1 MDDLVNSQEALV
13 IIPARGGS
21 KSIPRKNIKDF
32 AGYPLIAYSI
42 AAGLAADSITRVI
55 VSTDDEE
62 IAEVARK
69 YGAEVPFLRP
79 DEFSRDNTPD
89 LPVFQ
94 HALEWLQ
101 SKEEYRPKIVVQL
114 RPTSP
119 LRRKEL
125 IDQAVQRLLE
135 RPEADSIRTICI
147 PFQNPYKMW
156 RISTDGFMEPLIS
169 TNLPEPYNLPRQ
181 ALPEIYWQTGYVDA
195 AWSETIL
202 DKNSMTG
209 DAILPL
215 VIGAEEWI
223 DLTDPSFV
231 AQMTERY
238 GDTIDQAAA
247 VGALVVFTTPPTPWP
262 AFGEWPG
269 WHTGTEVQRRL
280 NYIALVSELAAQ
292 HDHVHLIEFGSL
304 VDADP
309 ERYPRDDGLHLD
321 AETGAVH
328 AVVDVI
334 APAFRLSEPGR

>member
-42 AAGLAADSITRVI
+42 AAGVAADSITRVI

-62 IAEVARK
+62 IADIARN

-79 DEFSRDNTPD
+79 EEFSRDNTPD

-94 HALEWLQ
+94 HALDWLQ

-125 IDQAVQRLLE
+125 IDQAVLRLLE

-156 RISTDGFMEPLIS
+156 RISADGFMKPLLSID
-169 TNLPEPYNLPRQ
+169 LPEPYNLPRQ

-209 DAILPL
+209 DSILPL

-223 DLTDPSFV
+223 DIDSPDDWV
-231 AQMTERY
+231 RAER
-238 GDTIDQAAA
+238 
-247 VGALVVFTTPPTPWP
+247 LFES
-262 AFGEWPG
+262 GEV
-269 WHTGTEVQRRL
+269 T
-280 NYIALVSELAAQ
+280 
-292 HDHVHLIEFGSL
+292 F
-304 VDADP
+304 
-309 ERYPRDDGLHLD
+309 DDLG
-321 AETGAVH
+321 
-328 AVVDVI
+328 
-334 APAFRLSEPGR
+334 FRIVT